1 MNKSNFTTPP
11 FLSLMLFLAA
21 ACVMLTSSAS
31 EVTSSV
37 SPPNQAAA
45 ATALV
50 QRIMGASLAKQFTVE
65 MLPTPASAPATNSFS
80 TDTATDTIVL
90 RGSTGVEVA
99 NALNQYLNNYLNVT
113 VDWNT
118 YGKHQLPPDTT
129 KLPRPSKT
137 VTKTRK
143 VPWSYYMNVCTYGT
157 CGGPSAF
164 WITTG
169 LPSLSV
175 LSSHPSMCNL
185 VPSQLKA
192 LCCGTCPPPP
202 QCAANDDDAFKE
214 GFGCADHKP

>member
-1 MNKSNFTTPP
+1 
-11 FLSLMLFLAA
+11 MLFLAA

-31 EVTSSV
+31 KVGLASSV
-37 SPPNQAAA
+37 PPPDQAAA

-50 QRIMGASLAKQFTVE
+50 QRIMGASLSAQFTVE
-65 MLPTPASAPATNSFS
+65 MLPAPASAPATNSFS

-99 NALNQYLNNYLNVT
+99 NALNQYLNQYLNVT

-118 YGKHQLPPDTT
+118 YGKHQLPPDTA

-157 CGGPSAF
+157 CAMVHP
-164 WITTG
+164 
-169 LPSLSV
+169 LSG
-175 LSSHPSMCNL
+175 SRRSHKPVCSELASMCDF

-192 LCCGTCPPPP
+192 LCCGICPPPP
-202 QCAANDDDAFKE
+202 QCTDDDDDDAFKE
-214 GFGCADHKP
+214 WFGCADHKP